1 MATKTGTIRPIQRR
15 FVERLAEGESIAQAG
30 KSVGVSRRTAYR
42 WAGDPRVRVALSAL
56 QDAALSDVARRLQA
70 GARTM
75 LDVLERVAADCSE
88 PASVRL
94 RAALGW
100 LDLSFRATELLDLA
114 QRLEELEERFADER

>member
-70 GARTM
+70 GARNM
-75 LDVLERVAADCSE
+75 LAVLEAVATDTDETA
-88 PASVRL
+88 AVRL